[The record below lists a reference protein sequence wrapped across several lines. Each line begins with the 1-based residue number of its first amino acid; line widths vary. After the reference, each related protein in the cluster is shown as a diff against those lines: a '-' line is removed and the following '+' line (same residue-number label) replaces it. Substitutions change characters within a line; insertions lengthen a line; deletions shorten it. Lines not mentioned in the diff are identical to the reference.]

1 MSRLRGSHL
10 RGLVKLG
17 RINTLTVVKE
27 VEFGYYLDGQDL
39 GEILLPNSAVESL
52 LAVDDEVDAFI
63 YKDSEDRLIATLKT
77 PKAQVGEIASLK
89 ASAVT
94 SIGAFLDWGLEK
106 ELLVPFAEQTE
117 RMEEGKSYLV
127 LLYVDVSNRIV
138 ASTKLDKRLHREPV
152 NYKPHQQVD
161 IVIVDHTDIGY
172 KAAINGAHWGVLYR
186 NEVFKELRVGYK
198 TKAYINRV
206 REDDKIDLLL
216 EKPGYSH
223 NDELANKIIKFLK
236 QNDGFSHVSDKSSP
250 EIISRLFGVS
260 KKKFKQ
266 SIGNLLKAG
275 AISVEKDGIRL
286 K

>member
-1 MSRLRGSHL
+1 MSRLRGSRL
-10 RGLVKLG
+10 RGLVELG
-17 RINTLTVVKE
+17 RVNTLSVVKE

-39 GEILLPNSAVESL
+39 GEILLPNNATETL
-52 LAVDDEVDAFI
+52 LAVGDSVEAFI
-63 YKDSEDRLIATLKT
+63 YKDSEDRLIATLKA
-77 PKAQVGEIASLK
+77 PKAQVGEIANLK
-89 ASAVT
+89 VSAVT

-106 ELLVPFAEQTE
+106 ELLVPFAEQSE

-152 NYKPHQQVD
+152 NYAPHQQVE

-216 EKPGYSH
+216 EKPGYAH
-223 NDELANKIIKFLK
+223 NDELANKIVKFLK
-236 QNDGFSHVSDKSSP
+236 QNDGFTHVSDKSSP

-275 AISVEKDGIRL
+275 TISIESDGIRL

>member
-1 MSRLRGSHL
+1 MSRLRGSRL

-17 RINTLTVVKE
+17 RVNTLTVVKE

-89 ASAVT
+89 VSAVT

-117 RMEEGKSYLV
+117 RMEESKSYLV

-152 NYKPHQQVD
+152 NYKPHQQVE

-266 SIGNLLKAG
+266 SIGNLLKGG

>member
-1 MSRLRGSHL
+1 MSRLRGSRL

-17 RINTLTVVKE
+17 RVNTLTVVKE

-77 PKAQVGEIASLK
+77 PRAQVGEIASLK
-89 ASAVT
+89 VSAVT

-152 NYKPHQQVD
+152 SYKPHQQVD

>member
-1 MSRLRGSHL
+1 MSRLRGSRL

>member
-1 MSRLRGSHL
+1 MSRLRGSRL
-10 RGLVKLG
+10 RGLVELG
-17 RINTLTVVKE
+17 RVNTLSVVKE

-39 GEILLPNSAVESL
+39 GEILLPNNATETL
-52 LAVDDEVDAFI
+52 LAVGDSVEVFI
-63 YKDSEDRLIATLKT
+63 YKDSEDRLIATLKA
-77 PKAQVGEIASLK
+77 PKAQVGEIANLK
-89 ASAVT
+89 VSAVT

-106 ELLVPFAEQTE
+106 ELLVPFAEQSE

-152 NYKPHQQVD
+152 NYAPHQQVE

-216 EKPGYSH
+216 EKPGYAH
-223 NDELANKIIKFLK
+223 NDELANKIVKFLK
-236 QNDGFSHVSDKSSP
+236 QNDGFTHVSDKSSP

-275 AISVEKDGIRL
+275 TISIESDGIRL

>member
-1 MSRLRGSHL
+1 MSRLRASRL

-17 RINTLTVVKE
+17 RVNTLPVVKE

-39 GEILLPNSAVESL
+39 GEILLPNNAVESL
-52 LAVDDEVDAFI
+52 LAVDDEVEAFI

-89 ASAVT
+89 VSAVT

-152 NYKPHQQVD
+152 NYEPHQQVD

-266 SIGNLLKAG
+266 SIGNLLKIG

>member
-1 MSRLRGSHL
+1 MSRIRGSRL

-17 RINTLTVVKE
+17 RVNTLTVVKE

-89 ASAVT
+89 VSAVT

-152 NYKPHQQVD
+152 NYTPHQQVD

-206 REDDKIDLLL
+206 RDDDKIDLLL

>member
-1 MSRLRGSHL
+1 MSRLRESRL

-17 RINTLTVVKE
+17 QVNQLSVVKE

-39 GEILLPNSAVESL
+39 GEILLPNNAVDTL
-52 LAVDDEVDAFI
+52 LAEGDVVDAFL

-77 PKAQVGEIASLK
+77 PKAQVGEVASLRVN
-89 ASAVT
+89 AVT

-106 ELLVPFAEQTE
+106 ELLVPFAEQSE
-117 RMEEGKSYLV
+117 RLEEGKNYLV
-127 LLYVDVSNRIV
+127 VLYIDVSNRIV

-152 NYKPHQQVD
+152 HYKLHEQVD
-161 IVIVDHTDIGY
+161 IVICDHTDIGY
-172 KAAINGAHWGVLYR
+172 KAAINGSHWGVLYR
-186 NEVFKELRVGYK
+186 NEVFKELRVGFK
-198 TKAYINRV
+198 TKAYINRI
-206 REDDKIDLLL
+206 RDDDKIDLLL

-223 NDELANKIIKFLK
+223 NDDLANKIVKFLK

-266 SIGNLLKAG
+266 SIGNLLKTG
-275 AISVEKDGIRL
+275 QISIEKNGTRL